1 MRRLISR
8 LALIAATLLIVSVPV
23 LADDM
28 SGVSNREPAAVNQ
41 GKDVCLVFAM
51 NCSGGAGSIE
61 DRIRAIQSEI
71 NKGTAVYTNEELGI
85 LQRKLEAEKR
95 DLYEFSSGG
104 A

>member
-8 LALIAATLLIVSVPV
+8 ITLLAASLMILSVPV

-28 SGVSNREPAAVNQ
+28 SGVQQREPAAMNP

-51 NCSGGAGSIE
+51 NCDGRAESIE
-61 DRIRAIQSEI
+61 DTIRAIKREI
-71 NKGTAVYTNEELGI
+71 KKGNAVYTNEELGI
-85 LQRKLEAEKR
+85 LQRKLEQEQR
-95 DLYEFSSGG
+95 DLYESTEGG